1 MAPGAANPGTESRYA
16 MLSVGDALAIVLAQ
30 AQTLAAVTVPL
41 PDALGRVLAEP
52 VIARDPLPPFAASI
66 KDGYAVC
73 AADGP
78 GDYPVV
84 GEATA
89 GRMPAFAVTPGSVA
103 YITTG
108 APLPPGA
115 DAVVMVEETQSLPL
129 RNGVPRVRIGKQ
141 VAPGADVRPI
151 GYDVTVGEEVLAAG
165 VRLGAAELGLLATV
179 GQAEVAVVRTPRV
192 AVLSTGDELS
202 DLGTPL
208 LPGKIRDSNRTT
220 LLAAV
225 AAAGGEPI
233 DLGIAP
239 DDRAVLTAQLEQ
251 GLAAADIVVTSG
263 GVSMGNLDYI
273 KPLLEQ
279 RGVVH
284 FGRLL
289 MKPGKP
295 LTFATVAVEGQQKLV
310 FGLPGN
316 PVSSL
321 VTFYLLAVPA
331 IRKLGG
337 TADPMLHRV
346 RAVLAQPLALDP
358 DRPEYHRV
366 LLHWDPEAKAGQG
379 AFVATTTGSQ
389 ASSRLLSMRSAN
401 ALLELP
407 QGRGELPGGSAV
419 DALLI
424 GDL

>member
-1 MAPGAANPGTESRYA
+1 VPAALE
-16 MLSVGDALAIVLAQ
+16 IVLAQ
-30 AQTLAAVTVPL
+30 AQPLESIEVPLAA
-41 PDALGRVLAEP
+41 ALGRVLAAP
-52 VIARDPLPPFAASI
+52 VLAHDPLPPFAASI
-66 KDGYAVC
+66 KDGYAVW
-73 AADGP
+73 AGDGP
-78 GDYPVV
+78 GEYPVA

-89 GRMPAFAVTPGSVA
+89 GRMPSFQVTPGSVA

-115 DAVVMVEETQSLPL
+115 DAVVMVEETELLPQ
-129 RNGVPRVRIGKQ
+129 RDGVTYVRIGRRVK
-141 VAPGADVRPI
+141 PGADVRPV
-151 GYDVTVGEEVLAAG
+151 GYDVATGEEVLAAG

-179 GQAEVAVVRTPRV
+179 GQATIPVVRQPRV
-192 AVLSTGDELS
+192 AVLSTGDELT
-202 DLGTPL
+202 DPGAAL
-208 LPGKIRDSNRTT
+208 LPGKIRDSNRIT

-225 AAAGGEPI
+225 TAAGGEAI

-239 DDRAVLTAQLEQ
+239 DDQELLQEKLQ
-251 GLAAADIVVTSG
+251 HGLRQADVVVTSG
-263 GVSMGNLDYI
+263 GVSMGNLDFI
-273 KPLLEQ
+273 KPLLEVA
-279 RGVVH
+279 GTVH

-295 LTFATVAVEGQQKLV
+295 LTFATVEVDGRRRLV

-321 VTFYLLAVPA
+321 VTFYLLGVPA
-331 IRKLGG
+331 IRKLAGW
-337 TADPMLHRV
+337 ADPALRRV
-346 RAVLAQPLALDP
+346 RADLAQPLPLDP

-366 LLHWDPEAKAGQG
+366 MLHWDAAANGG
-379 AFVATTTGSQ
+379 HGGFVAASTGSQ

-407 QGRGELPGGSAV
+407 AVSGVLSAGTPV

-424 GDL
+424 GEL